1 MKVTTM
7 NDQKRHRFLWKILY
21 TILRPYIILK
31 FAYTHD
37 KASRQEPCL
46 IISNHVSNWD
56 PFLLAMS
63 FKDQHIS
70 YVASEHLFRMGW
82 LSKLIQWLVAV
93 IPRRK
98 GSTGM
103 DTAMTCLRQ
112 LRAGQSVCI
121 FGSGETTWDGLT
133 VPVLPATAMLA
144 QISGATLITY
154 RIEGGYLTN
163 PRWGKGLRRGKMH
176 GGVVGVYT
184 AEQLKGMKKDEIL
197 AAINSDISEDTW
209 ANQTE
214 NPIAYK
220 GKQRARYMETALF
233 ICPKCKQ
240 VGTLK
245 GEGDHIR
252 CTCGLDLRFTE
263 TGFFEPT
270 EPFRTIAEWDAWQLE
285 QFRTGDYVQPEGGI
299 GDDNVTYIKVADDH
313 HTQLLAEGRLN
324 LVDDRLTIGEHTLL
338 LSEISNMAIVRT
350 NRLIFSMNGE
360 YYELKSNVW
369 GPCMRKYLLAWQ
381 NAKAADADKA

>member
-1 MKVTTM
+1 M
-7 NDQKRHRFLWKILY
+7 NDLKRHRVLWKILY
-21 TILRPYIILK
+21 TVIRPYLILK
-31 FAYTHD
+31 FSYTHD
-37 KASRQEPCL
+37 KASRKEPCL

-56 PFLLAMS
+56 PLLLAMS

-70 YVASEHLFRMGW
+70 FVASEHLFRMGW
-82 LSKLIQWLVAV
+82 LSKLIQWLVAL

-197 AAINSDISEDTW
+197 SIINSDINEDTW
-209 ANQTE
+209 ANQTA

-220 GKQRARYMETALF
+220 GKNRAQYMESALF
-233 ICPKCKQ
+233 LCPECKQ

-245 GEGDHIR
+245 GKGDHIH
-252 CTCGLDLRFTE
+252 CQCGLDLRFTE
-263 TGFFEPT
+263 TGFFEPA
-270 EPFRTIAEWDAWQLE
+270 EPFRTIADWDAWQLE
-285 QFRTGDYVQPEGGI
+285 CFRTGDYALPEEGI
-299 GDDNVTYIKVADDH
+299 ADDDVAYIKVADDH
-313 HTQLLAEGRLN
+313 HTQQLAEGK
-324 LVDDRLTIGEHTLL
+324 LTLKDGYLHIGEHRFALTD
-338 LSEISNMAIVRT
+338 ISNMAIVRT

-360 YYELKSNVW
+360 YYELKSQVR
-369 GPCMRKYLLAWQ
+369 GCCMRKYLLAWQ
-381 NAKAADADKA
+381 NAKAAEAEKKTREG